1 MDDQLDV
8 GALMAKAI
16 KEARRELPKVNVLIA
31 GRTGVGKSTLINR
44 VFRSNLATTGQ
55 GRPVTKS
62 TRKITKKGVPLA
74 VWDTRGLEMA
84 DFQDTRAELMLL
96 VKKRAASHK
105 AKRHIHVAWLCI
117 AEDGRRVEDAEI
129 ELCSDL
135 AEQMPVLGL
144 ITKARSDA
152 GFRAE
157 VQRLLPEA
165 TAVVRVRATAEEL
178 DGGHSLPPM
187 GLRDLVDATQ
197 ELLPEAFQRAFVAAQ
212 KVSLEK
218 KEQQARNVVMV
229 AAGAA
234 IAAGAVPI
242 PFADAALLIPIQIGM
257 FAKVSAAFGFDPTKD
272 FLRVLV
278 ATVAGSGAATLAGRA
293 IVTNILKFIPGAG
306 TIAAGVISGATAATL
321 TTTLGETYIAALK
334 AAYTDAD
341 GDTPKEEAVVKA
353 FGDRL
358 RPH

>member
-1 MDDQLDV
+1 MRRIPRRATKQCHSSHLPPPPPSN
-8 GALMAKAI
+8 ARERAI
-16 KEARRELPKVNVLIA
+16 
-31 GRTGVGKSTLINR
+31 TL
-44 VFRSNLATTGQ
+44 
-55 GRPVTKS
+55 
-62 TRKITKKGVPLA
+62 
-74 VWDTRGLEMA
+74 
-84 DFQDTRAELMLL
+84 
-96 VKKRAASHK
+96 KKRAASDK

-135 AEQMPVLGL
+135 AEQMPVLGV
-144 ITKARSDA
+144 ITKSRSDA

-165 TAVVRVRATAEEL
+165 TGVVRVRATAEKMD
-178 DGGHSLPPM
+178 DGISLPPM

-218 KEQQARNVVMV
+218 KERQARNVVMV

-234 IAAGAVPI
+234 TAAGAVPI

-278 ATVAGSGAATLAGRA
+278 ATVAGSCAATFAGRA
-293 IVTNILKFIPGAG
+293 IVWSRTSADTWAKCRSCGWR
-306 TIAAGVISGATAATL
+306 L
-321 TTTLGETYIAALK
+321 TTN
-334 AAYTDAD
+334 
-341 GDTPKEEAVVKA
+341 
-353 FGDRL
+353 
-358 RPH
+358 RPRRASAESLNTTRSPY